1 MGNNNKPILP
11 KEGIVAVWKPR
22 GISSHAV
29 VDVVRRATGER
40 KVGHA
45 GTLDPLAEG
54 VLVVGVG
61 RRATRRLA
69 EMVQKEKEYVAT
81 VHLGMVSATDDA
93 EGPLRHYTAPSHP
106 PSQEELQRALKKFC
120 GVITQVP
127 PRWSA
132 VKVRG
137 KEAYKRA
144 RAGEQFTLSPRK
156 VHIREIALL
165 DYRWPHVL
173 FRAVTGPGVY
183 IRSLA
188 RDLGRQLGTGGYLE
202 RLVRTRVGQYTARE
216 AIPFAELDFSSSQRT
231 GCGKIEK
238 MEQTGYFRCP
248 ECGLFYAEER
258 YAKQCE
264 AWCRTH
270 RSCNLA
276 ITRHAISAPEG
287 GEHSAPEATKG

>member
-1 MGNNNKPILP
+1 MGSNNKPTLP
-11 KEGIVAVWKPR
+11 REGIVAVWKPR

-29 VDVVRRATGER
+29 VDAVRRALGER

-61 RRATRRLA
+61 RQATRRLA
-69 EMVQKEKEYVAT
+69 EVVQKEKEYVAT
-81 VHLGMVSATDDA
+81 VRLGIVSATDDA
-93 EGPLRHYTAPSHP
+93 EGPLEPYPAPFPP
-106 PSQEELQRALKKFC
+106 PSREEVRRALEKFC
-120 GVITQVP
+120 GVIAQVP

-137 KEAYKRA
+137 REAYKRA
-144 RAGEQFTLSPRK
+144 RAGECFSLPPRN
-156 VHIREIALL
+156 VHIRKIALL
-165 DYRWPHVL
+165 GYRWPHVI

-202 RLVRTRVGQYTARE
+202 RLVRTRVGQYTARD
-216 AIPFAELDFSSSQRT
+216 AIPFAALGFPSSQRA
-231 GCGKIEK
+231 GCGKMEK
-238 MEQTGYFRCP
+238 MEQEKYFRCP

-264 AWCRTH
+264 EWCRAH
-270 RSCNLA
+270 HSCNLA
-276 ITRHAISAPEG
+276 IIQHSVPAPG
-287 GEHSAPEATKG
+287 GDEDRNSESPGQ